1 MENPK
6 VLIATIGTGRYACAR
21 YVVAGSEG
29 RDAGWPTEYS
39 PVATARLLLAM
50 EAGERARALILCTPE
65 AREKHFEAIS
75 FQLRAAGCDPEAVEI
90 GMGQTP
96 GEQFDILGRLAER
109 IPKGARITADFTLS
123 LRHLGLAFVA
133 ALGQLVALR
142 DAVVETV
149 AYGAFELRD
158 GEGNVPLVDATPL
171 FRLIEWSQAARAFA
185 HRGDLAPLHEFIRR
199 EGRIAHE
206 SGDMAFRRVLARL
219 ERPVG
224 ALARAEHSGLPLE
237 TGLAARELL
246 RVLGGLHGE
255 LPEPMLMIVERLH
268 DGLGAWAVPEGVADK
283 GAIVL
288 DRAELRRELRLVEH
302 YLKTQNPARAL
313 RLLREWLVNLV
324 VERQGR
330 GAGWLD
336 FGKVRKPAEQLLN
349 ILAARKE
356 QGEIEGELVEL
367 GSVWSAVRR
376 LRNNVAHAAFTAD
389 RVSPTVEKVANEL
402 GKCHRLLKADLDLDR
417 LKRGD
422 HLLVTPLGMSP
433 GVLYTALTALEP
445 DRVLVVTSPQAREN
459 MEEAARRAGSDAP
472 LEVFEIQDPLRG
484 YLEAD
489 GKLREEQAKIE
500 ALLASCGRVT
510 VNLTGGTTLLGWVA
524 GEIGRMA
531 GMLVP
536 SVRRVALVDDRPP
549 EEQREN
555 PWVAGEVL
563 ELQAPE

>member
-1 MENPK
+1 MEDPK

-21 YVVAGSEG
+21 YVVAGPEG

-39 PVATARLLLAM
+39 PVATARLLLAL

-65 AREKHFEAIS
+65 AKERHFEAIS
-75 FQLRAAGCDPEAVEI
+75 FQLRAAGCEPEAVEI
-90 GMGQTP
+90 GMGRTP
-96 GEQFDILGRLAER
+96 GEQFDILEKLADG

-142 DAVVETV
+142 DAVVDTV

-185 HRGDLAPLHEFIRR
+185 RRGDLAPLHEFIGR
-199 EGRIAHE
+199 EGKAAYER
-206 SGDMAFRRVLARL
+206 GDMAFRGVLARL
-219 ERPVG
+219 ERPVE
-224 ALARAEHSGLPLE
+224 ALARAEHAGLPLE
-237 TGLAARELL
+237 TGLAARDLL
-246 RVLGGLHGE
+246 RALEGLHGE
-255 LPEPMLMIVERLH
+255 LPGPMRMIVERLN
-268 DGLGAWAVPEGVADK
+268 DGLDGWAVPEGVADK

-288 DRAELRRELRLVEH
+288 DRAELGRELRLVEH
-302 YLKTQNPARAL
+302 YLDTQNPARAL

-324 VERQGR
+324 LERQGR
-330 GAGWLD
+330 AADWLD

-356 QGEIEGELVEL
+356 QGGFQGKLAEL
-367 GSVWSAVRR
+367 GSVWTTVRQ

-389 RVSPTVEKVANEL
+389 EVSPTVEKVANQL
-402 GKCHRLLKADLDLDR
+402 RKCDRLLDADFDLVR
-417 LKRGD
+417 LERGH

-433 GVLYTALTALEP
+433 GVLYTALTVLQP
-445 DRVLVVTSPQAREN
+445 DRVLVVTSPEAREN
-459 MEEAARRAGSDAP
+459 MEEAVRRAGSSAP
-472 LEVFEIQDPLRG
+472 VEVFEIEDPLRG

-489 GKLREEQAKIE
+489 RKLRDEEKKIE
-500 ALLASCGRVT
+500 ALVASCGRVT

-531 GMLVP
+531 GGLVP

-549 EEQREN
+549 QEQRES

-563 ELQAPE
+563 ELRAPE